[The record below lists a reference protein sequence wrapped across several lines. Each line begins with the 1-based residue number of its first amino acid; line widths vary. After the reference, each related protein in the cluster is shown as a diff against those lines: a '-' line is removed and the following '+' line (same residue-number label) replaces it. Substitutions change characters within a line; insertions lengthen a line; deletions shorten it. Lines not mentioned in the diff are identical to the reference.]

1 MDFRIPG
8 IIRVFV
14 FSLMLL
20 PLLASAG
27 SSAAQVGD
35 PYALLDAVNQL
46 RAANGLAPYQMNSA
60 LMISAQSQ
68 SEYQASLGTWT
79 HTGPGGTDETQRAVA
94 AGYGGGAS
102 VMCDENVAFG
112 LNLSAQGCA
121 DVWTSDAPH
130 LNNMLSTRYV
140 EAGTGATT
148 DVTGRVFYT
157 LDVCYI
163 VGSISLNSVLP
174 QGTTATL
181 GPTLEPFFGVQ
192 TVTPAA
198 DGALVHTV
206 KAGQNL
212 NLIAA
217 AYGVT
222 LDEIKK
228 LNNLTSDMIRP
239 GDQLII
245 RAASPATPTLEATNT
260 PTRPPATSTRR
271 PTRTPTLQ
279 PPALPTLEESPLPS
293 ATPTRLPVATGDVL
307 GNVLLIAVVLLV
319 VAGGLMVVLGG
330 LLKRRS

>member
-1 MDFRIPG
+1 MDFRIPR

-14 FSLMLL
+14 FSLILL

-27 SSAAQVGD
+27 SSKAQVGD

-60 LMISAQSQ
+60 LMISAQKHSQ
-68 SEYQASLGTWT
+68 YQASLGTWT
-79 HTGPGGTDETQRAVA
+79 HTGPGDTDETQRAIA

-112 LNLSAQGCA
+112 LNISASGCV
-121 DVWTSDAPH
+121 DMWTGDTPH
-130 LNNMLSTRYV
+130 LNNILSTRYV
-140 EAGTGATT
+140 EAGTGASS
-148 DVTGRVFYT
+148 DATGRVFYT

-163 VGSISLNSVLP
+163 VGSSRSSSVLP
-174 QGTTATL
+174 PGTTATL
-181 GPTLEPFFGVQ
+181 GPTLEPFFSVQ

-212 NLIAA
+212 NLIAT
-217 AYGVT
+217 AYGIT

-228 LNNLTSDMIRP
+228 LNNLTSDMIQP

-245 RAASPATPTLEATNT
+245 RAAFPATPTLEATNT
-260 PTRPPATSTRR
+260 PTPALATPTRR
-271 PTRTPTLQ
+271 PTRTPTLR
-279 PPALPTLEESPLPS
+279 PPASPTLEESPLPS
-293 ATPTRLPVATGDVL
+293 ATPNRLPVAAGDVF

-319 VAGGLMVVLGG
+319 VAGGLMVGLGG
-330 LLKRRS
+330 VLKRRS